1 MIEYKFWVLRPK
13 HEPYIFLKGEIDT
26 GSSYSLKFFSIN
38 NATNTV
44 VIRDLSN

>member
-1 MIEYKFWVLRPK
+1 MIEYKFWVRPK

-26 GSSYSLKFFSIN
+26 VSSYSLKFFSIN